1 MTPPGI
7 PIRVCAVILNRDE
20 VCLIRRHR
28 TDGDQHSLP
37 GGIVNADEPIA
48 DALARELR
56 EELDLDVTAL
66 PEPPRLRWVQD
77 QHTTR
82 PGTPGTFRRLHLIH
96 VLRLPDAARH
106 GLAAAEQDAEDDA
119 AVVWIDLEK
128 AAELHLYPA
137 VGEALSAVKRT
148 MTDAIALPPITSETY
163 TWR

>member
-7 PIRVCAVILNRDE
+7 PARVCAVILNNDE

-28 TDGDQHSLP
+28 PDGDQHSLP
-37 GGIVNADEPIA
+37 GGIVNADEHIA

-96 VLRLPDAARH
+96 VLDLPDAARRA
-106 GLAAAEQDAEDDA
+106 LAATERDAEDEA
-119 AVVWIDLEK
+119 SVVWVDLDK
-128 AAELHLYPA
+128 TAGLHLYPA
-137 VGEALSAVKRT
+137 AGDALLKVRVPGAGVL
-148 MTDAIALPPITSETY
+148 LPPITDETY